1 MRYNKLPYSAYL
13 RFLLR
18 ARVVVLVFLVT
29 RLAAATFLVKQEV
42 SSQDGQ
48 LWIDGSTANSELLN
62 KHYKSYYIHKVDVDL
77 SNKRWN
83 PQTVRELRAFEQTL
97 KSLPQ
102 VKEVRSLFSYKY
114 VQNSKINDEQQM
126 VEVLSLEDASDDD
139 TYRFLKENT
148 QGYKKY
154 FDKNHVIFYIVS
166 NGPSE
171 LKAIN
176 TPLSYSVSNDFINKN
191 FNQVII
197 FGIVMGVL
205 SLLYFIIF
213 RSLLPI
219 LLGGLFIYSDG
230 MLTIAAYQLFSA
242 VSIIHVSISLIA
254 MTISVMSFTYIYYK
268 WHVLQRKFDAQFV
281 LYRVIS
287 KTIVPI
293 FWTSVISVVGIGIL
307 IFVDS
312 HILYSIGMNVLLSSI
327 IGFILTF
334 TMLPILLSFFTLK
347 NPKIFSQRSARSFAS
362 METRYNK
369 KGLYFL
375 LLISSGVMLYSLYGH
390 FMKPLSMESHVST
403 YQIQAM
409 LAKKG
414 SDYEQIIQLQRIEQ
428 QLMAKFDTVNQVS
441 SAYSMIRSIH
451 EQKNPKEPF
460 VLKRE
465 DVDSYLFM
473 IDMYGLE
480 ETLMEKGRLKIL
492 VDLKEGSDKTDV
504 LEFLRDKDLIF
515 QDSASLLN
523 LAKIESL
530 TLLWSVVFFVLFLI
544 VAVTYYITRL
554 VPIAFIALIV
564 NVIPLIWFYAAIH
577 FFDIP
582 ISSEVLVAM
591 IITLSLS
598 SDATLHFI
606 NYYHM
611 NRSKP
616 RSAQKAFE
624 ASFIY
629 IGTPMGMGNFILAV
643 TFASMIFVPVQ
654 MVSNIGFYSSILI
667 LLSLITD
674 IFVLPVLFLNTIK
687 TNHKLKEYK
696 YTH

>member
-1 MRYNKLPYSAYL
+1 MT
-13 RFLLR
+13 
-18 ARVVVLVFLVT
+18 LV
-29 RLAAATFLVKQEV
+29 AAATFLVKQEV

-77 SNKRWN
+77 SNKKWN
-83 PQTVRELRAFEQTL
+83 PQTVRELRAFEHAL
-97 KSLPQ
+97 KSIPQ
-102 VKEVRSLFSYKY
+102 VREIRSLFSYKY
-114 VQNSKINDEQQM
+114 VQNSKINEEQQM

-139 TYRFLKENT
+139 TYLFLKENR

-242 VSIIHVSISLIA
+242 VSIMHISIALIA

-347 NPKIFSQRSARSFAS
+347 NPKIFSQRSASSFAS

-451 EQKNPKEPF
+451 EQENPKEPF

-480 ETLMEKGRLKIL
+480 ETLMEKGRLKLL

-530 TLLWSVVFFVLFLI
+530 TLLWSVVFFVLLLI

-654 MVSNIGFYSSILI
+654 MVSNIGLYSSILI

>member
-1 MRYNKLPYSAYL
+1 MI
-13 RFLLR
+13 FLMT
-18 ARVVVLVFLVT
+18 LV
-29 RLAAATFLVKQEV
+29 AAATFLVKQDV

-48 LWIDGSTANSELLN
+48 LWIDGSTANRELLN
-62 KHYKSYYIHKVDVDL
+62 KHYKSDYIHKVDVDL
-77 SNKRWN
+77 SNKKWN
-83 PQTVRELRAFEQTL
+83 PQTVRELRAFEHAL

-102 VKEVRSLFSYKY
+102 VREVRSLFSYKY
-114 VQNSKINDEQQM
+114 VQNSKINEEQQM

-139 TYRFLKENT
+139 TYHFLKENR

-171 LKAIN
+171 LKAIK

-230 MLTIAAYQLFSA
+230 MLTIAAYQLFST
-242 VSIIHVSISLIA
+242 VSIMHVSIALIA

-347 NPKIFSQRSARSFAS
+347 NPKIFSQKSASSFAS

-451 EQKNPKEPF
+451 EQENPKELF

-480 ETLMEKGRLKIL
+480 ETLMEKGRLKLLI
-492 VDLKEGSDKTDV
+492 DLKEGSDKTDV

-530 TLLWSVVFFVLFLI
+530 TLLWSVVFFVLLLI

-643 TFASMIFVPVQ
+643 TFASMIFVPVP
-654 MVSNIGFYSSILI
+654 MVSNIGLYSSILI

-687 TNHKLKEYK
+687 T
-696 YTH
+696 